1 MIEPFT
7 WHDGARTIAF
17 GRGRLA
23 DAGAVLGDR
32 YLLLTTP
39 RAVQEAPAVEAA
51 AAMRVDVRSGQ
62 VDEIAGE
69 LLDEVARPRAGRIV
83 ALGGGRVIDTAK
95 ALASGWEEEDP
106 GWAGR
111 VAAVPTTLSAAEM
124 THGHRQAPGRS
135 GPFVGPTTVLDD
147 PALSAS
153 QPAEELAASALN
165 ALGHAFEAPMTVDA
179 NPIASVVAH
188 EAVRLLTNA
197 WDVTDPGDDERD
209 ELALGALLAGYALD
223 ASGFGLH
230 HVLAQTLVRFAG
242 VGHGQANAIMLPF
255 TTRALAWRRPQRM
268 ELLAAAVGDDPAS
281 LAAALAAR
289 TGVTRLRDAGVAQ
302 EQLATCADE
311 AAGRPQLDSTP
322 PRADRAELLALY
334 EEAW

>member
-1 MIEPFT
+1 M
-7 WHDGARTIAF
+7 
-17 GRGRLA
+17 
-23 DAGAVLGDR
+23 
-32 YLLLTTP
+32 
-39 RAVQEAPAVEAA
+39 
-51 AAMRVDVRSGQ
+51 
-62 VDEIAGE
+62 DEIAGE
-69 LLDEVARPRAGRIV
+69 LLDEVPRPRAGRIV
-83 ALGGGRVIDTAK
+83 ALGGGRVIDAAK

-153 QPAEELAASALN
+153 QPAAELAASALN

-179 NPIASVVAH
+179 NPIATVVAH

-197 WDVTDPGDDERD
+197 WDATDPGDDERD

-223 ASGFGLH
+223 SSGFGLH

-255 TTRALAWRRPQRM
+255 TTRALARRRPR
-268 ELLAAAVGDDPAS
+268 AHG
-281 LAAALAAR
+281 
-289 TGVTRLRDAGVAQ
+289 
-302 EQLATCADE
+302 
-311 AAGRPQLDSTP
+311 AAGRGGGRGPDVAGRRAGRAHRRHP
-322 PRADRAELLALY
+322 PARCRRGPGAARDLRRRGRRAPPARQHPARADRAELLALY